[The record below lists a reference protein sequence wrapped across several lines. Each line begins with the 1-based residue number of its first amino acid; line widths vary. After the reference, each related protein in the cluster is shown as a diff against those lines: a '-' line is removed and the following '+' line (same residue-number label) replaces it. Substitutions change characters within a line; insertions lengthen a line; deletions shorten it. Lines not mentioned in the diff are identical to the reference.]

1 MTNDEPSGL
10 APGRIAEVYRCSEAW
25 GSLTSTMPFASLGL
39 SQSLVRAVVASNYHA
54 PTEVQKVAIPSVL
67 DGRDVRASAA
77 TGAGKTAA
85 YVLPLLQRLM
95 KTVPTK
101 PRPTYVLILVPT
113 RELAAQVGREIEKF
127 EKFLPQPVKSVV
139 AFGGVSINPQMMDL
153 RGGAEVVVA
162 TPGRLLDLVEHN
174 ALHLN
179 QVGTLVLDEADRM
192 LDLGFAQEVD
202 RILALLPRRRQNLL
216 FSATYPE
223 EVEKLAQGLLHD
235 PVRIAVENEA
245 AEKPDIVQRAIEV
258 DDAQRGPLLR
268 HLIKTEK
275 WPRALVFVASQH
287 SAEHVAGKLI
297 NAGIRATAFHGDM
310 SQGARTRALEDIK
323 DLHITV
329 LVATDLAARGLDIV
343 ELPVVVNYDLPRS
356 TDDYLHRIGRTGRA
370 GEKGMAV
377 SFVTAGTHAHF
388 RLIEKR
394 NDLQVAREQ
403 VPGFEPTELE
413 PPPQPAGGGIKGKRL
428 SKKDKLRAE
437 AARRAAME

>member
-1 MTNDEPSGL
+1 
-10 APGRIAEVYRCSEAW
+10 
-25 GSLTSTMPFASLGL
+25 MPFASLGL
-39 SQSLVRAVVASNYHA
+39 SQSLVRAAVASNYHV
-54 PTEVQKVAIPSVL
+54 PTEVQKVAIPAVL
-67 DGRDVRASAA
+67 DGKDVRASAA

-162 TPGRLLDLVEHN
+162 TPGRLLDLLQHN

-202 RILALLPRRRQNLL
+202 RILTLLPRRRQNLL
-216 FSATYPE
+216 FSATFPE
-223 EVEKLAQGLLHD
+223 EVETLAQGLLHD
-235 PVRIAVENEA
+235 PVRIAVEHEA

-258 DDAQRGPLLR
+258 DEAQRGPLLR
-268 HLIKTEK
+268 HLMKTEK

-287 SAEHVAGKLI
+287 TAEHVANKLI
-297 NAGIRATAFHGDM
+297 TAGIRATAFHGDM
-310 SQGARTRALEDIK
+310 SQGARTRALADIK

-343 ELPVVVNYDLPRS
+343 QLPVVVNYDLPRA
-356 TDDYLHRIGRTGRA
+356 TDDYVHRIGRTGRA

-377 SFVTAGTHAHF
+377 SFITAGTHAHF

-394 NDLQVAREQ
+394 HDLQVPREQ
-403 VPGFEPTELE
+403 IPGFEPTELE
-413 PPPQPAGGGIKGKRL
+413 PPPQPAGGGIKGKRF

>member
-1 MTNDEPSGL
+1 
-10 APGRIAEVYRCSEAW
+10 
-25 GSLTSTMPFASLGL
+25 MPFASLGL

-54 PTEVQKVAIPSVL
+54 PTEVQKVAIPAVL

-85 YVLPLLQRLM
+85 YVLPLLQRLI
-95 KTVPTK
+95 KTPPAK

-113 RELAAQVGREIEKF
+113 RELAAQVGREIVKF

-162 TPGRLLDLVEHN
+162 TPGRLLDLLEHN

-202 RILALLPRRRQNLL
+202 RILALLPRWRQNLL
-216 FSATYPE
+216 FSATFPE
-223 EVEKLAQGLLHD
+223 EVEKLAQVLLHD
-235 PVRIAVENEA
+235 PVRIAVEHEA
-245 AEKPDIVQRAIEV
+245 AEVPDIVQRAIEV

-413 PPPQPAGGGIKGKRL
+413 PPPQPAGGGVKGKRL

>member
-1 MTNDEPSGL
+1 
-10 APGRIAEVYRCSEAW
+10 
-25 GSLTSTMPFASLGL
+25 MPFASLGL
-39 SQSLVRAVVASNYHA
+39 SQSLVRAAVASNYHA
-54 PTEVQKVAIPSVL
+54 PTEVQRLAIPAVL
-67 DGRDVRASAA
+67 EGKDVRASAA

-85 YVLPLLQRLM
+85 CVLPLLQRLS
-95 KTVPTK
+95 KTSPMR

-162 TPGRLLDLVEHN
+162 TPGRLLDLLEHN

-192 LDLGFAQEVD
+192 LDLGFADEVD
-202 RILALLPRRRQNLL
+202 RILALLPQRRQNLL
-216 FSATYPE
+216 FSATFPDD
-223 EVEKLAQGLLHD
+223 VEALAHRLLHD
-235 PVRIAVENEA
+235 PVRIAVEHEP
-245 AEKPDIVQRAIEV
+245 AEVPDIVQRAIEV
-258 DDAQRGPLLR
+258 DEAKRGPLLR

-275 WPRALVFVASQH
+275 WSRALVFVASQH
-287 SAEHVAGKLI
+287 TAEHVAGKLI
-297 NAGIRATAFHGDM
+297 DAGVRATAFHGEM

-343 ELPVVVNYDLPRS
+343 QLPVVVNYDLPRS

-377 SFVTAGTHAHF
+377 SFVTAATHAHF

-394 NDLQVAREQ
+394 HDLQVPREQ

-413 PPPQPAGGGIKGKRL
+413 PPPQPAGGGIKGRRM

>member
-1 MTNDEPSGL
+1 
-10 APGRIAEVYRCSEAW
+10 
-25 GSLTSTMPFASLGL
+25 MPFASLGL

-54 PTEVQKVAIPSVL
+54 PTEVQKVAIPAVL

-95 KTVPTK
+95 KTPPAK

-127 EKFLPQPVKSVV
+127 EKFLPQPVQSVV

-216 FSATYPE
+216 FSATFPE
-223 EVEKLAQGLLHD
+223 EVEKLAQVLLHD
-235 PVRIAVENEA
+235 PVRIAVEHEA
-245 AEKPDIVQRAIEV
+245 AEVPDIVQRAIEV

-377 SFVTAGTHAHF
+377 SFVTAGSHAHF

-394 NDLQVAREQ
+394 NDLQVPREQ

>member
-1 MTNDEPSGL
+1 
-10 APGRIAEVYRCSEAW
+10 
-25 GSLTSTMPFASLGL
+25 MPFASLGL
-39 SQSLVRAVVASNYHA
+39 SQSLVRAAVASNYHA
-54 PTEVQKVAIPSVL
+54 PTEVQRAAIPAVL
-67 DGRDVRASAA
+67 EGKDVRASAA

-85 YVLPLLQRLM
+85 YVLPLLQRLS
-95 KTVPTK
+95 KTSPMR

-153 RGGAEVVVA
+153 RGGAEIVVA
-162 TPGRLLDLVEHN
+162 TPGRLLDLLEHN

-192 LDLGFAQEVD
+192 LDLGFAHEVD
-202 RILALLPRRRQNLL
+202 RILKLLPLRRQNLL
-216 FSATYPE
+216 FSATFPDD
-223 EVEKLAQGLLHD
+223 VEALAHRLLHD
-235 PVRIAVENEA
+235 PVRIAVEYEP
-245 AEKPDIVQRAIEV
+245 AEVPDIVQRAIEV
-258 DDAQRGPLLR
+258 DEAKRGPLLR

-275 WPRALVFVASQH
+275 WSRALVFVASQH
-287 SAEHVAGKLI
+287 TAEHVAGKLI
-297 NAGIRATAFHGDM
+297 DAGVRATAFHGEM

-343 ELPVVVNYDLPRS
+343 QLPVVVNYDLPRS
-356 TDDYLHRIGRTGRA
+356 TDDYVHRIGRTGRA

-377 SFVTAGTHAHF
+377 SFVTAVTHAHF

-394 NDLQVAREQ
+394 HDLQVPREQ
-403 VPGFEPTELE
+403 VPGFEPIELE
-413 PPPQPAGGGIKGKRL
+413 PPPQPAGGGIKGRRM

>member
-1 MTNDEPSGL
+1 
-10 APGRIAEVYRCSEAW
+10 
-25 GSLTSTMPFASLGL
+25 MPFASLGL
-39 SQSLVRAVVASNYHA
+39 SQSLVRAAVASNYHA
-54 PTEVQKVAIPSVL
+54 PTEVQRAAIPAVL
-67 DGRDVRASAA
+67 DGKDVRASAA

-95 KTVPTK
+95 KTSPMK

-153 RGGAEVVVA
+153 RGGADVVVA
-162 TPGRLLDLVEHN
+162 TPGRLLDLLENN

-192 LDLGFAQEVD
+192 LDLGFAAEVN
-202 RILALLPRRRQNLL
+202 RILALLPQRRQNLL
-216 FSATYPE
+216 FSATFPE
-223 EVEKLAQGLLHD
+223 AVEALANTLLHD
-235 PVRIAVENEA
+235 PVRIEVEHQA
-245 AEKPDIVQRAIEV
+245 AEKPDIHQRAIEV
-258 DDAQRGPLLR
+258 DDAKRGPLLR

-287 SAEHVAGKLI
+287 SAEHVANKLI
-297 NAGIRATAFHGDM
+297 TAGIRATAFHGEM

-343 ELPVVVNYDLPRS
+343 HLPVVVNYDLPRS
-356 TDDYLHRIGRTGRA
+356 ADDYLHRIGRTGRA

-377 SFVTAGTHAHF
+377 SFVTAASHAHF

-394 NDLQVAREQ
+394 HQLQVQCEQ

-413 PPPQPAGGGIKGKRL
+413 PPPQPAGGGIKGRRM

-437 AARRAAME
+437 AARRAEME

>member
-1 MTNDEPSGL
+1 
-10 APGRIAEVYRCSEAW
+10 
-25 GSLTSTMPFASLGL
+25 MPFASLGL
-39 SQSLVRAVVASNYHA
+39 SQSLVRAAIASNYHA
-54 PTEVQKVAIPSVL
+54 PTEVQKVAIPAVL
-67 DGRDVRASAA
+67 DGKDVRASAA

-162 TPGRLLDLVEHN
+162 TPGRLLDLLQHN

-202 RILALLPRRRQNLL
+202 RILTLLPQRRQNLL
-216 FSATYPE
+216 FSATFPE
-223 EVEKLAQGLLHD
+223 EVETLAQGLLHD
-235 PVRIAVENEA
+235 PVRIAVEHEA

-258 DDAQRGPLLR
+258 DEAQRGPLLR
-268 HLIKTEK
+268 HLMKTEK

-287 SAEHVAGKLI
+287 TAEHVANKLI
-297 NAGIRATAFHGDM
+297 NAGIRATAFHGEM

-343 ELPVVVNYDLPRS
+343 QLPVVVNYDLPRA
-356 TDDYLHRIGRTGRA
+356 TDDYVHRIGRTGRA

-394 NDLQVAREQ
+394 HDLHVPREQ
-403 VPGFEPTELE
+403 IPGFEPTELE
-413 PPPQPAGGGIKGKRL
+413 PPPQPAGGGIKGKRF

>member
-1 MTNDEPSGL
+1 
-10 APGRIAEVYRCSEAW
+10 
-25 GSLTSTMPFASLGL
+25 MPFASLGL
-39 SQSLVRAVVASNYHA
+39 SQSLVRAAVASNYHA
-54 PTEVQKVAIPSVL
+54 PTEVQRAAIPAVL
-67 DGRDVRASAA
+67 EGKDVRASAA

-85 YVLPLLQRLM
+85 YVLPLLQRLS
-95 KTVPTK
+95 KTSPIR

-162 TPGRLLDLVEHN
+162 TPGRLLDLLEHN

-192 LDLGFAQEVD
+192 LDLGFADEVD
-202 RILALLPRRRQNLL
+202 RILKLLPQRRQNLL
-216 FSATYPE
+216 FSVTFPDD
-223 EVEKLAQGLLHD
+223 VEALAHRLLHD
-235 PVRIAVENEA
+235 PVRIAVEHEP
-245 AEKPDIVQRAIEV
+245 AEVPDIVQRAIEV
-258 DDAQRGPLLR
+258 DEAKRGPLLR

-287 SAEHVAGKLI
+287 TAEHVAGKLI
-297 NAGIRATAFHGDM
+297 DAGVRATAFHGEM

-343 ELPVVVNYDLPRS
+343 QLPVVVNYDLPRS

-377 SFVTAGTHAHF
+377 SFVTAATHAHF

-394 NDLQVAREQ
+394 HDLQVPREQ
-403 VPGFEPTELE
+403 VPGYEPTELE
-413 PPPQPAGGGIKGKRL
+413 PPPQPAGGGIKGRRM

-437 AARRAAME
+437 AARRAALE